1 MYNKSMAMDRKKK
14 VGMKKIKKEGNER
27 NKKKYNVV
35 KGNYLEG
42 GWTRVKK
49 KELSKCD
56 IPVCSYLCLRRE
68 LVFWNVL
75 SHKSHAYIPLSVF
88 LIFFRASSDSL
99 SVRSSSPDR

>member
-1 MYNKSMAMDRKKK
+1 MYNKNMAMDRKKI
-14 VGMKKIKKEGNER
+14 GMKKFKAGKEWKKQE
-27 NKKKYNVV
+27 KKHNVV
-35 KGNYLEG
+35 KGDYLEG
-42 GWTRVKK
+42 VDEGKK

-88 LIFFRASSDSL
+88 LIFFRESSDSL
-99 SVRSSSPDR
+99 SVRSSSPDK

>member
-1 MYNKSMAMDRKKK
+1 MKETRKKTQCGK
-14 VGMKKIKKEGNER
+14 RGLLGGGVDEG
-27 NKKKYNVV
+27 
-35 KGNYLEG
+35 
-42 GWTRVKK
+42 KK

-88 LIFFRASSDSL
+88 LIFFRVSSDSL